1 MDSCHCQKNYKC
13 LVHCKCHLHFTC
25 LYHRPDYNRGYPGM
39 ELNLLIAKEGWD
51 ETEIQRILKGKYLLA
66 TKNTKSPIN

>member
-1 MDSCHCQKNYKC
+1 
-13 LVHCKCHLHFTC
+13 
-25 LYHRPDYNRGYPGM
+25 M